1 MQCSLC
7 NQDKKLIKAHIIP
20 RSFHKSLKQGDVQ
33 TPIIITSK
41 PGEYPKQSQ
50 TGVYDKEIVCEDCE
64 KIFSTWDDYGY
75 EFLFQELDEDRYIV
89 SNNERIAY
97 NFGPTNYENL
107 KLFFLSVLWR
117 ASISKQQLFNSVQL
131 GPYEEKLKHHILSKD
146 PGSVE
151 DFSVALSRFDA
162 PPNETGILNPDR
174 AKYNGVN
181 HYRLYLGGYMAIIK
195 VSNQPLPKCF
205 KGLYIAPEQD
215 VFFIVRE
222 FKESKEH
229 AAMVYTARNARNAA
243 KN

>member
-1 MQCSLC
+1 MC

-20 RSFHKSLKQGDVQ
+20 RSFHKSLNQGDVQ

-174 AKYNGVN
+174 AKYDGVN

-229 AAMVYTARNARNAA
+229 AAMVYTAKNARNAA